1 MGNYNLF
8 YSELAKDD
16 LKEIALYISAE
27 LKNPSAA
34 ENLIVRII
42 ETAENCTQ
50 FPYSNPVYVP
60 LKPLKR
66 EYRKAYVD
74 NFMLF
79 YWVNEDKK
87 CIEISRVIY
96 ARRNL
101 ESHIKD

>member
-8 YSELAKDD
+8 YSELAKGD
-16 LKEIALYISAE
+16 LKEIALYINDE

-42 ETAENCTQ
+42 KMAENCTQ
-50 FPYSNPVYVP
+50 FPYSNPVYMP

-66 EYRKAYVD
+66 EYRKAFVD

-79 YWVNEDKK
+79 YWVDEDKK

>member
-50 FPYSNPVYVP
+50 FPYSNPVYVS